1 MVAHDRLPV
10 ASGAI
15 AVVGLLLMP
24 TDAVTDVSDIITDVS
39 DIVTDYD
46 WWCR

>member
-1 MVAHDRLPV
+1 MDWGFAGGSLYCSGVVAM
-10 ASGAI
+10 S
-15 AVVGLLLMP
+15 

-39 DIVTDYD
+39 DIVTDCD

>member
-1 MVAHDRLPV
+1 MDWGSLYCSGVVAM
-10 ASGAI
+10 S
-15 AVVGLLLMP
+15 

-39 DIVTDYD
+39 DIVTDCD